1 MTQTLKKPIKHL
13 EIRTYRRLAHIHLD
27 SQEDLQEVLQD
38 LGLGSTE
45 FDLLALVHANAGI
58 AQQEL
63 AAGLLVSAPN
73 ITYHVQRLSQRG
85 LLERK
90 SSGKFKCLHLTP
102 AGTALIEQAL
112 PRVIQ
117 HHNEQFSGLSRDEL
131 LLLNHLLQRVKKD
144 RDRRKKQGKARNIQA
159 S

>member
-13 EIRTYRRLAHIHLD
+13 EIRTYRRLAHIYLD
-27 SQEDLQEVLQD
+27 NQEDLQEVLSD
-38 LGLGSTE
+38 LGISNTE

-58 AQQEL
+58 AQQDL

-73 ITYHVQRLSQRG
+73 ITYHVQRLAQRG
-85 LLERK
+85 LLERT

-102 AGTALIEQAL
+102 EGTALIEKAL

-117 HHNEQFSGLSRDEL
+117 HHEEQFSGLSREEQL
-131 LLLNHLLQRVKKD
+131 TLNHLLQRVKKD
-144 RDRRKKQGKARNIQA
+144 RDRRKKQRKNKESI
-159 S
+159 ST